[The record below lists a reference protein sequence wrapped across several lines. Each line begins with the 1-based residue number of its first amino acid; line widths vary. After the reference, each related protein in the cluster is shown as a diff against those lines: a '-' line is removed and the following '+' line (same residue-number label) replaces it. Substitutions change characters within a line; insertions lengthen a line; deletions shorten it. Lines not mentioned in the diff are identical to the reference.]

1 MSCLPAD
8 SKRRKGVAVASTV
21 KPLTP
26 GKVRTYPLASRP
38 SKVSPADFARPP
50 RRGERVSG
58 LIAGLPG
65 LLSAKDLKE
74 LLELLHRARTREK
87 TILWAMGAHVI
98 KAGLSPVV
106 IDLMKDGWI
115 SGLALNGAGIIHDF
129 ELAFA
134 GRTSEDVAAQI
145 QEGRFGMAEETGTML
160 NRAIREGA
168 EAGLGLGESVGRM
181 IARSRFPYKK
191 LSLLGT
197 AFRLGLPVTVH
208 VAVGT
213 DIIHMHPEA
222 SGEAIG
228 ACSLR
233 DFYLFCG
240 LVEGLDGGGV
250 YLNVG
255 SAVILPEVFLKAVSL
270 LRNRGRRLDG
280 FSTAVFDFIK
290 HYRPAENVVRRPLGK
305 KGKGFY
311 FVGPHEILIPLLAS
325 ALKG

>member
-1 MSCLPAD
+1 
-8 SKRRKGVAVASTV
+8 VAYSI

-38 SKVSPADFARPP
+38 SKISPADFARPP
-50 RRGERVSG
+50 RRGESVAS

-65 LLSAKDLKE
+65 LLSAADFKE
-74 LLELLHRARTREK
+74 LVALLKKAKSRNK
-87 TILWAMGAHVI
+87 PVIWAMGAHVI
-98 KAGLSPVV
+98 KAGLSPVL
-106 IDLMKDGWI
+106 IDLMKDGWVG
-115 SGLALNGAGIIHDF
+115 GLALNGAGIIHDF
-129 ELAFA
+129 ELAYA

-145 QEGRFGMAEETGTML
+145 KEGRFGMAEETGTLL
-160 NRAIREGA
+160 NRAISEGA
-168 EAGLGLGESVGRM
+168 AAGLGLGEAVGRM
-181 IARSRFPYKK
+181 IARSKYPHKN

-197 AFRLGLPVTVH
+197 AYRLKIPVTVH
-208 VAVGT
+208 VAIGT

-222 SGEAIG
+222 DGAAIG
-228 ACSLR
+228 ATSLR
-233 DFYLFCG
+233 DFHLLCG
-240 LVEGLDGGGV
+240 LVGGLNGGGV
-250 YLNVG
+250 FLNIG

-311 FVGPHEILIPLLAS
+311 FVGPHEILIPLLA
-325 ALKG
+325 AGLKG

>member
-1 MSCLPAD
+1 MVYSIKP
-8 SKRRKGVAVASTV
+8 VA
-21 KPLTP
+21 P
-26 GKVRTYPLASRP
+26 GKIRTYPLASRP
-38 SKVSPADFARPP
+38 SKITPGDFARPP
-50 RRGERVSG
+50 RRGGSVTG
-58 LIAGLPG
+58 LIDGLPD
-65 LLSAKDLKE
+65 LLAARDFKE
-74 LLELLHRARTREK
+74 FLQLMRRARAKEK
-87 TILWAMGAHVI
+87 PIVWGLGAHVV

-106 IDLMKDGWI
+106 IDLMKDGWV

-134 GRTSEDVAAQI
+134 GRTSEDVAAQMKT
-145 QEGRFGMAEETGTML
+145 GRFGMAAETGEFL
-160 NRAIREGA
+160 NEAITRGA
-168 EAGLGLGESVGRM
+168 ADGRGLGEAVGAM

-191 LSLLGT
+191 FSLLGT
-197 AFRLGLPVTVH
+197 AYRLKIPVSVH

-213 DIIHMHPEA
+213 DIIHMHPRA

-233 DFYLFCG
+233 DFYLFG
-240 LVEGLDGGGV
+240 GMIRDLGGGGV
-250 YLNVG
+250 FLNIG

-270 LRNRGRRLDG
+270 LRNQGRALDG

-290 HYRPAENVVRRPLGK
+290 HYRPAENVARRPLGK

-311 FVGPHEILIPLLAS
+311 FVGPHEILIPLLAA